1 MTVHDFKSSLAWSK
15 AQEDAPWWDDVYR
28 AAFPD
33 LSAAV
38 SVRNDGWAQR
48 GGIDRVLTLE
58 SGKTLYVDEKVREKD
73 WPDVLLE
80 VWSDYEARNHSRE
93 RAKGWLVKPLAT
105 DFIAYAFVPSQ
116 QCLLLPFQTL
126 RATWRQNGRA
136 WVAKAREKRDGFRW
150 VDAKNNGYTTRSIAV
165 PTETLMA
172 AMASAMRVSW
182 GAA

>member
-15 AQEDAPWWDDVYR
+15 AQEDAPWWDDVYQ

-33 LSAAV
+33 LCAAV

-48 GGIDRVLTLE
+48 GGIDRVLTLA

-80 VWSDYEARNHSRE
+80 VWSDYGARKSDPE
-93 RAKGWLVKPLAT
+93 RARGWLVKPLAT

-116 QCLLLPFQTL
+116 KCLLLPFQTL
-126 RATWRQNGRA
+126 RATWRQNGQCWA
-136 WVAKAREKRDGFRW
+136 DKAKERRDGFRW
-150 VDAKNNGYTTRSIAV
+150 VDADNGRYTTRSIAV
-165 PTETLMA
+165 PTVVLMS
-172 AMASAMRVSW
+172 AMADAMSVCW